1 MNGMKFFD
9 PDEKSLVKN
18 EYGFYELANKPSA
31 DELQLYYAQ
40 KYYQEGKGS
49 YELSYSD
56 NEIRYFNYKIQQ
68 RAFVAERYLKS
79 QSNKAKSMIDI
90 GCGEGFALNH
100 FHSIGYLV
108 KGLDFSEAGVKNNH
122 PHLLGNL
129 KSGDLFESIS
139 EEILTENRYDLVW
152 LQNVLEHVIDPVG
165 LLKSLSKLLS
175 RGGVAVITV
184 PNDFSKTQHAL
195 LKEKCITDQFWVC
208 PPDHIS
214 YFNNENL
221 LTLIENTGWE
231 CLNMISDIPVDW
243 FLFHPASN
251 YINDTSVGKQAHHAR
266 ISIENYIGE
275 QDIENVIDFFEAAA
289 KLGVGRDITIFIRPK
304 KH

>member
-1 MNGMKFFD
+1 MYSQPSSKN
-9 PDEKSLVKN
+9 LVKH
-18 EYGFYELANKPSA
+18 EYGFYELANKPSKE
-31 DELQLYYAQ
+31 ELQRYYSQ

-49 YELSYSD
+49 YELRYSES
-56 NEIRYFNYKIQQ
+56 EIKYFNFKIQQ

-100 FHSIGYLV
+100 FNSNGYLV
-108 KGLDFSEAGVKNNH
+108 KGLDFSEAGVFNNH

-129 KSGDLFESIS
+129 KSGDLFESIN
-139 EEILTENRYDLVW
+139 EEILNENRYNLVW
-152 LQNVLEHVIDPVG
+152 LQNVLEHVIDPVN
-165 LLKSLSKLLS
+165 LLESLGKLLS
-175 RGGVAVITV
+175 PGGVAVITI
-184 PNDFSKTQHAL
+184 PNDFSKTQQAL
-195 LKEKCITDQFWVC
+195 LNEKCITDHFWVC

-214 YFNNENL
+214 YFNNDNL